1 MKVVVVMDVR
11 FHMHLTSLTPLA
23 HL

>member
-11 FHMHLTSLTPLA
+11 FYLHLASLTPLA